1 MSDQKFSRR
10 RFLLGSSVVATGA
23 VLAACAPSTGST
35 GSTQSSGGAAA
46 PSTEG
51 TTIVFH
57 SRLGSHADWHKQR
70 VPLFEEQNPGITLR
84 IDELDAAEMF
94 AKIYAM
100 AAGGTL
106 GDVVW
111 TYLNTVT
118 EHLQKKVIAPLDD
131 IIASN
136 SFDTSVFWPSILQ
149 TLTVDGKLYGIPNHG
164 HYGTVVYYFNKS
176 LYENAGTIV
185 PNVDWTTD
193 DLVTGAQAVTQA
205 PETWGFRAQMGSEHT
220 PSYLRSFGGEL
231 LSPDGTTCLLGEEGS
246 VAALRWLYD
255 LKETYKVDPC
265 ICGDQYRENF
275 VAGKVGAFNVTPGL
289 VAEFSKVTD
298 WSFEW
303 DVTAAPVGP
312 GGLRGS
318 QVSGAGFC
326 ITPPAAEKHA
336 DAAFKVLDF
345 FSTKEDGIEH
355 VFGGAG
361 SPGTRDDVWSDPK
374 LAEFSHIYGTIQ
386 SVYPDGPSPWY
397 FPANNRTSEFHDVLL
412 NNLQAIWT
420 NQVGFDEGLEQTLTL
435 CQEVLDNDPL

>member
-23 VLAACAPSTGST
+23 ILAACSAPAAST
-35 GSTQSSGGAAA
+35 STQTGGETAA

-51 TTIVFH
+51 TTVIFH

-70 VPLFEEQNPGITLR
+70 VPLFEEQNPGIKLQ
-84 IDELDAAEMF
+84 IDELDGAEMY

-106 GDVVW
+106 GDIVW

-118 EHLQKKVIAPLDD
+118 EHLKKRVIAPLDD

-136 SFDTSVFWPSILQ
+136 NFDTSVFWSSILQ
-149 TLTVDGKLYGIPNHG
+149 TLSVDGNLYGIPNHG
-164 HYGTVVYYFNKS
+164 HYGTIVYYFNKS

-185 PNVDWTTD
+185 PNIDWTTD
-193 DLVTGAQAVTQA
+193 DLVEGAQAITQA
-205 PETWGFRAQMGSEHT
+205 PETWGFRAMMGSEHT
-220 PSYLRSFGGEL
+220 PSYLRTFGGEL
-231 LSPDGTTCLLGEEGS
+231 LSPDGTRCLLGEEGS

-255 LKETYKVDPC
+255 LKETYQVDPC

-275 VAGKVGAFNVTPGL
+275 VAGKVGAFNTTPGL
-289 VAEFSKVTD
+289 VAEFSRVD
-298 WSFEW
+298 WDFEW

-326 ITPPAAEKHA
+326 MTPPAAEKHP

-345 FSTKEDGIEH
+345 FSTQEDGVEH

-374 LAEFSHIYGTIQ
+374 LAEFSHIYATIQ
-386 SVYPDGPSPWY
+386 SVYPDGPAPWL
-397 FPANNRTSEFHDVLL
+397 FPANDRTSEFHDVLI

-420 NQVGFDEGLEQTLTL
+420 NQVGFDEGLELTLQL